1 MKSLAA
7 RSSPLD
13 ASAEGAQ
20 SREAGKG
27 GSRGS
32 GRPGGARTPAA
43 AAAWLLVGPQNRE
56 RAEAGVLI
64 SVTSRGTTTAWGAA
78 RRTGSVSTP
87 GGHAQRRGQQE
98 GLPRTHEQGPGVH
111 GAPGTAGHGAPR
123 GKPRP
128 P

>member
-7 RSSPLD
+7 RSSPSD

-32 GRPGGARTPAA
+32 GWPGGARTPAA
-43 AAAWLLVGPQNRE
+43 AATWLLVGPQNRE
-56 RAEAGVLI
+56 WAEAGVLI

-78 RRTGSVSTP
+78 WRTGSVSTP